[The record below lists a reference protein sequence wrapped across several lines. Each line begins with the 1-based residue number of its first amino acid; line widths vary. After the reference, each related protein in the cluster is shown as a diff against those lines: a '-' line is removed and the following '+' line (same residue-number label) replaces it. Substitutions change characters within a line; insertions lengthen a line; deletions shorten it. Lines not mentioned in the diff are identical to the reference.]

1 MFRNKQSHQILC
13 PLLHFLSITVGLN
26 CLFYLS
32 LSGSCLEDRNHYGYF
47 KQKGL
52 WFREL
57 CYKVLKEIDKQRGN
71 IMFPDARDCR
81 MLLILQESIIL
92 NPVSSTHS
100 HVAAKYPQI
109 ICSEPPTGAHRAC
122 CCLHIVGG
130 ITRNSGFFLPCL
142 VISCMYHWQNL
153 KGIQSGKC
161 SFRLL
166 TLVIRGIV

>member
-1 MFRNKQSHQILC
+1 
-13 PLLHFLSITVGLN
+13 
-26 CLFYLS
+26 
-32 LSGSCLEDRNHYGYF
+32 
-47 KQKGL
+47 
-52 WFREL
+52 
-57 CYKVLKEIDKQRGN
+57 
-71 IMFPDARDCR
+71 MFPDARDCR

-100 HVAAKYPQI
+100 HAAAKYPQI

-166 TLVIRGIV
+166 TLVIRGIVQRRVTGLNASRHSLPPDVLFILHKQICSCVETLVNVQAFELAQNLPRIVYICRRLRVFSYGP